1 MKEKKNKISI
11 FCSSIVVVLILSIC
25 LGGCGKGKNPKD
37 QKYSEGVFAMDTYMS
52 LTAHGSKGEEAVKA
66 GIEEIKRLDE
76 IWSVGN
82 KDSEVTQINEKG
94 GGAISE
100 DTVLIIKKALALSEG
115 TNHAFS
121 VTVYPLMELWGFTS
135 GKYQVPSEDEIK
147 EKLFLV
153 DDTKVVLDEKKG
165 SVTLAPGQ
173 QIDLGAIAKGYT
185 SSRIMEMWKKM
196 GISSGMVSLGGNVQV
211 MGTKPDG
218 SDWKIGVQNP
228 KDKEGEMLGVLQVN
242 DCSVITSGGYER
254 YFEKEGKTYHHIINP
269 VTGEPSENGLTSVT
283 IVSKD
288 GTLADGL
295 STALFVMGK
304 EKAIAYWKEH
314 KKEFEAILVEETGEV
329 FVTEGLKERFT
340 MRDSRQQIHYV
351 VS

>member
-1 MKEKKNKISI
+1 MAA
-11 FCSSIVVVLILSIC
+11 VLILSVC
-25 LGGCGKGKNPKD
+25 LGGCDKGKNAKK
-37 QKYSEGVFAMDTYMS
+37 QEYSEGIFAMDTYMS
-52 LTAHGSKGEEAVKA
+52 LTAYGEKGEEAVKA

-82 KDSEVTQINEKG
+82 MDSEVAQINQKG
-94 GGAISE
+94 EGAISE
-100 DTVLIIKKALALSEG
+100 DTVSILKKALSLSES

-135 GKYQVPSEDEIK
+135 GKYRVPGEDEIK
-147 EKLFLV
+147 EKLSLV
-153 DDTKVVLDEKKG
+153 DDTRVVLDEKKG
-165 SVTLAPGQ
+165 RITLAPGQ
-173 QIDLGAIAKGYT
+173 QIDLGGIAKGYT
-185 SSRIMEMWKKM
+185 SSRIMDIWGNM

-218 SDWKIGVQNP
+218 SDWKIGVRNP

-242 DCSVITSGGYER
+242 DCGVITSGGYER
-254 YFEKEGKTYHHIINP
+254 YFMKEGKNYHHILNP
-269 VTGEPSENGLTSVT
+269 ATGMPSESGLTSVT

-295 STALFVMGK
+295 STALFVMGR
-304 EKAIAYWKEH
+304 EQAIAYWKEH
-314 KKEFEAILVEETGEV
+314 KKEFDAVLVEKTGDV
-329 FVTEGLKERFT
+329 FVTEGLKETFT
-340 MRDSRQQIHYV
+340 MKDSGQQIHYV